1 MAQVLARLSLSRK
14 TKQAGINIERRK
26 TGSRAQY
33 SAVLTPEE
41 QVLKLIPSSLTKGHA
56 GISELCTDMT
66 FGEEVYD
73 LNNLPLAETEV
84 EFLDDDDDYNVIQ
97 ASLATSSA
105 MQATT
110 ETLNIN
116 YNDKD
121 TENYDPSTLTKSKRS
136 SSRQKVN
143 EVKDSTRI
151 ITEVAEKTYLLKK
164 KFCEEVVQCKKR
176 TAKAQE

>member
-56 GISELCTDMT
+56 
-66 FGEEVYD
+66 
-73 LNNLPLAETEV
+73 AETEV

-116 YNDKD
+116 YNDED